1 MWTEL
6 DLAVSRSVAAW
17 LGRVLFGVSALN
29 TLALVVSGVAVSG
42 AGPGGS
48 AGGLAAVFAPAYTA
62 TLGASSTLALTCGG
76 LAVCTWFLSRAA
88 ALWLALAA
96 LLGLLPLGLLSLG
109 GG

>member
-6 DLAVSRSVAAW
+6 DLAV
-17 LGRVLFGVSALN
+17 
-29 TLALVVSGVAVSG
+29 
-42 AGPGGS
+42 
-48 AGGLAAVFAPAYTA
+48 
-62 TLGASSTLALTCGG
+62 TLALTCGG
-76 LAVCTWFLSRAA
+76 LAVCTWFLSRGA